1 MTTDTLPVPDYARLA
16 RVDGRGFIVAG
27 GGQGMGRQV
36 SHALAQHGG
45 RILVLDIVRERA
57 EAVAAEIGGVP
68 CVGDA
73 RIAADVEAAV
83 STAKKEFGRLNGVV
97 DVIGMA
103 RWAAL
108 VDMPEEDWDWCHGEV
123 VRHVFNFLK
132 YAGPVI
138 KADGG
143 GSFAFVSSISGV
155 SSSPYHGAYGV
166 AKAEVIS
173 LVRSGA
179 VEYKDAGVRVNAVA
193 PGGVATPRA
202 ARSQGRAAET
212 LADGTLAAMAATSD
226 IASALFFLSTDLS
239 AHVTGQVFSV
249 DGGDL
254 VAYPHP
260 ITGPSHPPGRAMGEE
275 ELGAPA

>member
-1 MTTDTLPVPDYARLA
+1 MTDTLPVPDYAQLA

-36 SHALAQHGG
+36 CHALAQHGG
-45 RILVLDIVRERA
+45 RVLVFDIVRERA
-57 EAVAAEIGGVP
+57 EAVAAEVDGAP
-68 CVGDA
+68 WVGDA
-73 RIAADVEAAV
+73 RVAADVKGAVDAARKV
-83 STAKKEFGRLNGVV
+83 FGRLHGVV

-108 VDMPEEDWDWCHGEV
+108 VDMPEDDWDWCHGEV
-123 VRHVFNFLK
+123 CRHVYYFLK

-143 GSFAFVSSISGV
+143 GSFAFVSSISGI

-173 LVRSGA
+173 LVRTAA
-179 VEYKDAGVRVNAVA
+179 VEYKDAGIRVNAVA

-202 ARSQGRAAET
+202 ARSQGIAAEA
-212 LADGTLAAMAATSD
+212 LADGTLGAMAATSD
-226 IASALFFLSTDLS
+226 IAAALFFLSTDLS
-239 AHVTGQVFSV
+239 SHVTGQTFAV

>member
-1 MTTDTLPVPDYARLA
+1 MTDTLPVPDYARLA
-16 RVDGRGFIVAG
+16 RVDGRSFIVAG

-36 SHALAQHGG
+36 AHALSQHGG
-45 RILVLDIVRERA
+45 QVLVFDIVPDRA
-57 EAVAAEIGGVP
+57 EAVAKEVDGVP
-68 CVGDA
+68 YVGDGRLA
-73 RIAADVEAAV
+73 AAV
-83 STAKKEFGRLNGVV
+83 EGAVDTARREFGRLHGVV

-123 VRHVFNFLK
+123 VRHVYNFLK
-132 YAGPVI
+132 YAGP
-138 KADGG
+138 AMAAEGG
-143 GSFAFVSSISGV
+143 GSFAFVSSISGI

-173 LVRSGA
+173 LVRTA
-179 VEYKDAGVRVNAVA
+179 AMELRDAGVRVNAIA

-202 ARSQGRAAET
+202 ARSQGIPAET
-212 LADGTLAAMAATSD
+212 LADGTLGAMAATSD

-239 AHVTGQVFSV
+239 AHITGQTFAV

>member
-1 MTTDTLPVPDYARLA
+1 MDTAR
-16 RVDGRGFIVAG
+16 R
-27 GGQGMGRQV
+27 
-36 SHALAQHGG
+36 
-45 RILVLDIVRERA
+45 
-57 EAVAAEIGGVP
+57 
-68 CVGDA
+68 
-73 RIAADVEAAV
+73 
-83 STAKKEFGRLNGVV
+83 EFGRLHGVV

-123 VRHVFNFLK
+123 VRHVYNFLK
-132 YAGPVI
+132 HAGP
-138 KADGG
+138 AMAAEGG
-143 GSFAFVSSISGV
+143 GSFAFVSSISGI

-173 LVRSGA
+173 LVRTA
-179 VEYKDAGVRVNAVA
+179 AMELRDAGVRVNAIA

-202 ARSQGRAAET
+202 ARSQGIPAET
-212 LADGTLAAMAATSD
+212 LADGTLGAMAATSD

-239 AHVTGQVFSV
+239 AHITGQTFAV

>member
-1 MTTDTLPVPDYARLA
+1 MTDTLPVPDYARLA

-36 SHALAQHGG
+36 AHALSQHGA
-45 RILVLDIVRERA
+45 RILVFDIVSDRA
-57 EAVAAEIGGVP
+57 TAVAKEVDGVP
-68 CVGDA
+68 YVGDGRHTA
-73 RIAADVEAAV
+73 TVEGAVNTAV
-83 STAKKEFGRLNGVV
+83 SEFGRLHGVV

-108 VDMPEEDWDWCHGEV
+108 TDMPEEDWDWCHGEV
-123 VRHVFNFLK
+123 VRHVYNFLK
-132 YAGPVI
+132 HAGP
-138 KADGG
+138 AMAARGE
-143 GSFAFVSSISGV
+143 GSFAFVSSISGI

-173 LVRSGA
+173 LVRTA
-179 VEYKDAGVRVNAVA
+179 AMELRDAGVRVNAVA

-202 ARSQGRAAET
+202 ARSQGVPAET
-212 LADGTLAAMAATSD
+212 LADGTLGAMAATSD

-239 AHVTGQVFSV
+239 AHITGQTFAV

>member
-1 MTTDTLPVPDYARLA
+1 MTDTLPVPDYAGLA
-16 RVDGRGFIVAG
+16 RVDGRGFVVAG

-36 SHALAQHGG
+36 VHALAQHGG
-45 RILVLDIVRERA
+45 RVLVFDVVGDRA
-57 EAVAAEIGGVP
+57 EAVAKEVDGVAF
-68 CVGDA
+68 VGDG
-73 RIAADVEAAV
+73 RVGADVAGAVAA
-83 STAKKEFGRLNGVV
+83 AGREFGRVWGVV

-123 VRHVFNFLK
+123 VRHVFHFLK
-132 YAGPVI
+132 YAGPVLVEG
-138 KADGG
+138 GG
-143 GSFAFVSSISGV
+143 GSLAFVSSISGV

-173 LVRSGA
+173 LVRTA
-179 VEYKDAGVRVNAVA
+179 AMELREAGVRVNAVV

-202 ARSQGRAAET
+202 ARSQGVAAEV
-212 LADGTLAAMAATSD
+212 LADGSLGAMAATSD
-226 IASALFFLSTDLS
+226 IASALFFLSCDLS
-239 AHVTGQVFSV
+239 AHVSGQALAV

-260 ITGPSHPPGRAMGEE
+260 MAGPSHPPGRAMGEE

>member
-1 MTTDTLPVPDYARLA
+1 MTDTLPVPDYAHLA

-36 SHALAQHGG
+36 AHALSQHGA
-45 RILVLDIVRERA
+45 RVLVLDIVSDRA
-57 EAVAAEIGGVP
+57 EAVAKEVGGVAY
-68 CVGDA
+68 VGDA
-73 RIAADVEAAV
+73 RIAGDVSGAV
-83 STAKKEFGRLNGVV
+83 ATAKGEFDRLNGVV

-123 VRHVFNFLK
+123 VRHVYNFLK
-132 YAGPVI
+132 LAGPVI
-138 KADGG
+138 AADGG
-143 GSFAFVSSISGV
+143 GSFAFVSSISGI

-173 LVRSGA
+173 MVRTA
-179 VEYKDAGVRVNAVA
+179 AIELREAGVRVNAVA

-202 ARSQGRAAET
+202 ARSQGIAAEV
-212 LADGTLAAMAATSD
+212 LADGTLAGMASTSD

-239 AHVTGQVFSV
+239 AHITGQVFAV

-254 VAYPHP
+254 VTYPHP

>member
-1 MTTDTLPVPDYARLA
+1 MTDTLPVPDYARLA
-16 RVDGRGFIVAG
+16 RVDDRGFIVAG

-36 SHALAQHGG
+36 CHALAQHGG
-45 RILVLDIVRERA
+45 LVLVLDIVRERA
-57 EAVAAEIGGVP
+57 DAVAKEVDGIAH
-68 CVGDA
+68 VGDA
-73 RIAADVEAAV
+73 RVPGDVEAAV
-83 STAKKEFGRLNGVV
+83 AAAKSEFGRLHGVV
-97 DVIGMA
+97 DVVGMA

-123 VRHVFNFLK
+123 VRHVYNFLK
-132 YAGPVI
+132 HAGPVMQS
-138 KADGG
+138 DGG
-143 GSFAFVSSISGV
+143 GSFAFVSSISGI

-173 LVRSGA
+173 LVRSAA
-179 VEYKDAGVRVNAVA
+179 VEYKDAGIRVNAIA

-202 ARSQGRAAET
+202 SRSQKIPAET
-212 LADGTLAAMAATSD
+212 LADGTLGAMAATSD

-239 AHVTGQVFSV
+239 AHITGQAFAV

>member
-1 MTTDTLPVPDYARLA
+1 MTDTIPVPDYATMA

-36 SHALAQHGG
+36 SHVLSQHGG
-45 RILVLDIVRERA
+45 RVMVFDIVKERA
-57 EAVAAEIGGVP
+57 EAVAGEVGGVAF
-68 CVGDA
+68 VGDG
-73 RIAADVEAAV
+73 RKPADVDRAV
-83 STAKKEFGRLNGVV
+83 QTSRSEFGRLHGVV

-108 VDMPEEDWDWCHGEV
+108 VDMPEEDWDWCHDMV
-123 VRHVFNFLK
+123 VRHAYNFLK
-132 YAGPVI
+132 YASRPMI
-138 KADGG
+138 EDGG
-143 GSFAFVSSISGV
+143 GSFAFVSSISGI

-173 LVRSGA
+173 LVRTSA
-179 VEYKDAGVRVNAVA
+179 MELKDFEIRVNAVA

-202 ARSQGRAAET
+202 ARSRGIPAET
-212 LADGTLAAMAATSD
+212 IADGTLTAMAATSD
-226 IASALFFLSTDLS
+226 IASALFFFSTDLS
-239 AHVTGQVFSV
+239 SHVTGQVIAV

-260 ITGPSHPPGRAMGEE
+260 ITGPTYPPGRAMGEE
-275 ELGAPA
+275 ELGAPD